1 MSVSTSTKGNF
12 YTDTCF
18 LARADPGAITYLVG
32 EARQLHEQWRVSD
45 SRPLVLWPDQCQL
58 VLDMVSDPNVAA
70 MIIDRN
76 AIVLWCNE
84 NVAAWMSRTPQQC
97 LGRCLWD
104 ISTGGDP
111 AERLLALDRIMESG
125 RPATRLERSSKGFLA
140 QNYVIPLCGT
150 ETSCAVILA
159 RPVSMARI
167 FGEVFGPGGS
177 EKPGG

>member
-1 MSVSTSTKGNF
+1 M
-12 YTDTCF
+12 
-18 LARADPGAITYLVG
+18 
-32 EARQLHEQWRVSD
+32 SD

-104 ISTGGDP
+104 ISTGGD
-111 AERLLALDRIMESG
+111 
-125 RPATRLERSSKGFLA
+125 
-140 QNYVIPLCGT
+140 
-150 ETSCAVILA
+150 
-159 RPVSMARI
+159 
-167 FGEVFGPGGS
+167 
-177 EKPGG
+177 